1 MRKCLTGVRG
11 ERAQARPAQQAELKL
26 ERQACRVYEA
36 KVRWRS
42 GAGGARAC
50 RRLRRARVRRCT
62 ALLTCLG
69 RPCVL
74 TLGLSQLDPIPPC
87 LSDVS
92 RVEHGGTESACVGVV
107 VQPRCRYI
115 RGWKT
120 RTGRD

>member
-1 MRKCLTGVRG
+1 MRKSLTGVRG

-36 KVRWRS
+36 EVQWRS
-42 GAGGARAC
+42 GAGGARAVPQV
-50 RRLRRARVRRCT
+50 AQGRVRRCT

-69 RPCVL
+69 RPGVLDL

-92 RVEHGGTESACVGVV
+92 RVEHGGTRA
-107 VQPRCRYI
+107 
-115 RGWKT
+115 
-120 RTGRD
+120 

>member
-1 MRKCLTGVRG
+1 MRKSLTGVRG

-36 KVRWRS
+36 EVRWRS

-92 RVEHGGTESACVGVV
+92 RVEHGGTNVMVSLSLW
-107 VQPRCRYI
+107 I
-115 RGWKT
+115 R
-120 RTGRD
+120 

>member
-1 MRKCLTGVRG
+1 MRKSLTSVRG

-36 KVRWRS
+36 EVRWRS

-50 RRLRRARVRRCT
+50 RRLRRARVR
-62 ALLTCLG
+62 LLTCLG

-87 LSDVS
+87 LSDIS
-92 RVEHGGTESACVGVV
+92 RVEHG
-107 VQPRCRYI
+107 
-115 RGWKT
+115 
-120 RTGRD
+120 